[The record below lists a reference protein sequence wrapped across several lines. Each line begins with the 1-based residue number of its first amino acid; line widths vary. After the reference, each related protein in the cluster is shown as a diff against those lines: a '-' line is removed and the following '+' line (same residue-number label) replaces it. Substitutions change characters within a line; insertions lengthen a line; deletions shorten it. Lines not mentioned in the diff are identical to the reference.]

1 MTTSRCITTVYTYSY
16 TPATPPPPDGSP
28 TDLNTSESDVPD
40 TVSSDHS
47 ISDRLHHLRWVSDPL
62 GYDCPLDPRAHPYD
76 LSAVVY
82 SLHYLLTLAITLRA

>member
-47 ISDRLHHLRWVSDPL
+47 IAYRAPPSSL
-62 GYDCPLDPRAHPYD
+62 G
-76 LSAVVY
+76 
-82 SLHYLLTLAITLRA
+82 I